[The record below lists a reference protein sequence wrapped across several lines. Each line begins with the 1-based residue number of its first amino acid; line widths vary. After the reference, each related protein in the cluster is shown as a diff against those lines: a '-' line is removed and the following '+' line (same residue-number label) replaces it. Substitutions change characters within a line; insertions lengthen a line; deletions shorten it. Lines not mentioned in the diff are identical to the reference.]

1 MKPILNGVIRKY
13 LDKMIEV
20 KQIENA
26 IFIVIEFLCSIESFN
41 FLFKEIFRII
51 KQQKLQKEFFQKL
64 EPFILKNKIKLIPN
78 DELKEVMVYLR

>member
-1 MKPILNGVIRKY
+1 MGLCLQIYKGTNLRFSGIILNEEQRTQKMKPILNGVIRKY

-41 FLFKEIFRII
+41 FLFKEIFKII
-51 KQQKLQKEFFQKL
+51 K
-64 EPFILKNKIKLIPN
+64 
-78 DELKEVMVYLR
+78 